1 MSSTSALS
9 AARTERLVLR
19 GLGAPQRLQSNPAL
33 RLYQINEDM
42 GGPCQVNDPTAILSE
57 GQKICLRLVARGMS
71 SKEIAKETGLTPQTV
86 DTYVKASLAKL
97 GASNRRDAARMLVAW
112 EDTAEAGEGESAT
125 PGRTSSRVDATAAR
139 SSGWR
144 GLITPPPLGGGYTD
158 LSWTQKTYQVLQVAV
173 IAAATVVA
181 LALIIAGLLD
191 TFR

>member
-19 GLGAPQRLQSNPAL
+19 GLVAPQRLQSSPAL
-33 RLYQINEDM
+33 RLYQMNKNA
-42 GGPCQVNDPTAILSE
+42 GGPSHVNDPTAILSE

-97 GASNRRDAARMLVAW
+97 GASNRREAARILTAW
-112 EDTAEAGEGESAT
+112 EENGGTVPDDASAL
-125 PGRTSSRVDATAAR
+125 GHAAR
-139 SSGWR
+139 PLESSGWR
-144 GLITPPPLGGGYTD
+144 GLINLPPLGGGYTD
-158 LSWTQKTYQVLQVAV
+158 HSWTQKTYQVLQVAV